1 MKKIK
6 VLPVD
11 DHSMVRAGIKDFLSR
26 AEHIHVV
33 GEAQDGIEAQSMIAK
48 VMPDIVLV
56 DIEMPNLNGIELT
69 RWIRKHHNHIKV
81 MMLSSY
87 DEEEYVMASL
97 KAGANGYSLKNTS
110 PAKLIEAINDIA
122 ADKAALD
129 PGIAM
134 KVINLAKH
142 ENEEVID
149 FTAREKQ
156 ILQLVA
162 EGKTNK
168 DIGERLFISNRTVQG
183 HLSKIFAKLEVETR
197 TEAAMKA
204 TKAGIISINDNQ

>member
-11 DHSMVRAGIKDFLSR
+11 DNSMVRAGLKDFLSR
-26 AEHIHVV
+26 AEHIQVV
-33 GEAQDGIEAQSMIAK
+33 GEAQDGIEAQNIIAK
-48 VMPDIVLV
+48 VTPDIVLV

-69 RWIRKHHNHIKV
+69 RWIRKHYNHIKV
-81 MMLSSY
+81 MVLSSY

-110 PAKLIEAINDIA
+110 PAKLIEAINNIA
-122 ADKAALD
+122 ADKASLD
-129 PGIAM
+129 PEIAM

-142 ENEEVID
+142 ESQEIID

-156 ILQLVA
+156 ILKLVA

-168 DIGERLFISNRTVQG
+168 EIGECLFISNRTVQG

-204 TKAGIISINDNQ
+204 TKNGIININDNQ